1 MYTAPQAPQSI
12 GGVIDGSIELF
23 KASFRSCWLASLV
36 YAAAGGAIGTW
47 IQMRTMAMLG
57 TASPTANPLDVLR
70 VYQTPAYGI
79 GSLLILLLT
88 LLFNLMLIAT
98 IVDVARGREGGNA
111 LSRAGTVL
119 AWLPGVV
126 IATILVAVACGV
138 GLMLLVVPGLYLLV
152 RWSVWFVARADERR
166 GAFAALGTSWRLVGG
181 NWWRVS
187 VVLFVAFVVVFVLTM
202 LFGFF
207 GGLLAGIF
215 RADLVT
221 TVLLTQVA
229 GAIGQVLYLPAISA
243 ALVAVYLDL
252 KLRKDG
258 VDLEARIGSLGA
270 AQG

>member
-23 KASFRSCWLASLV
+23 KASFRSCWQASLL
-36 YAAAGGAIGTW
+36 YAVLGGAIGTW
-47 IQMRTMAMLG
+47 IQMRTIAVLG
-57 TASPTANPLDVLR
+57 AAPASANPFDVLR
-70 VYQTPAYGI
+70 VYRTPAYGA

-111 LSRAGTVL
+111 LSRAGSVIT
-119 AWLPGVV
+119 WLPGVV
-126 IATILVAVACGV
+126 IATILVALACGL
-138 GLMLLVVPGLYLLV
+138 GLVLFLIPGIYLAV
-152 RWSVWFVARADERR
+152 RWSVWLVALADERR
-166 GAFAALGTSWRLVGG
+166 GAFAALGTSWRLVAG
-181 NWWRVS
+181 NWWRVT

-202 LFGFF
+202 VFGFL

-221 TVLLTQVA
+221 TMLLTQVA
-229 GAIGQVLYLPAISA
+229 SAIGQVLYLPAISA
-243 ALVAVYLDL
+243 ALVAVYMDL

>member
-23 KASFRSCWLASLV
+23 KASFRSCWLASLL
-36 YAAAGGAIGTW
+36 YAIAAGAIGTW
-47 IQMRTMAMLG
+47 MQMRTIAVLG
-57 TASPTANPLDVLR
+57 TTSRSANPFDALR
-70 VYQTPAYGI
+70 VYGTPAYGA
-79 GSLLILLLT
+79 GSLLLMLIA

-126 IATILVAVACGV
+126 IATILVAMACGI
-138 GLMLLVVPGLYLLV
+138 GLVLLVIPGIYLAV
-152 RWSVWFVARADERR
+152 RWSVWLAALADERR

-181 NWWRVS
+181 NWWRVT
-187 VVLFVAFVVVFVLTM
+187 VVLFVAFVVVSVLTM

-207 GGLLAGIF
+207 GGLVAGIF
-215 RADLVT
+215 GADLVT
-221 TVLLTQVA
+221 TVLLTQVTS
-229 GAIGQVLYLPAISA
+229 AIGQVLYLPAISS

-258 VDLEARIGSLGA
+258 VDLEARIGSLGT